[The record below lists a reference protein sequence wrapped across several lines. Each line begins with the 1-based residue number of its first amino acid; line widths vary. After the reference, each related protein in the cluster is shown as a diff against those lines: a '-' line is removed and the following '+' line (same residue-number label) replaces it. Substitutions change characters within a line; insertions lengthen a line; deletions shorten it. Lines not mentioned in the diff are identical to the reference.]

1 MFSTAVD
8 VLAFHQMMLNGGTYN
23 GRRLLSRQ
31 SVNVMTTLYTGDL
44 KAGFTPGLGWGLGWT
59 VVREPLGTLELRSIG
74 TFGHGGA
81 FGTEGWVNPKQ
92 DLIQILMMGRT
103 GGSTPE
109 ERNSFFTLSASAV
122 VE

>member
-1 MFSTAVD
+1 MTA
-8 VLAFHQMMLNGGTYN
+8 LH
-23 GRRLLSRQ
+23 
-31 SVNVMTTLYTGDL
+31 TGDL

-74 TFGHGGA
+74 AFGHGGA
-81 FGTEGWVNPKQ
+81 FGTEGWVDPKQ

-103 GGSTPE
+103 GGSAPE

-122 VE
+122 ID